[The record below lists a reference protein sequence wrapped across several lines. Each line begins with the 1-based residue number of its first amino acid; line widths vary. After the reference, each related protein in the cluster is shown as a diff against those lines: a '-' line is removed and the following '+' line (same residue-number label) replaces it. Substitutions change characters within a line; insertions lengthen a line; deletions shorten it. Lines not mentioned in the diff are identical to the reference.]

1 MRTRIPKSPREDLV
15 SGWPSLDR
23 ADDER
28 LARSLAQGDPGALI
42 QVMDRYAARL
52 YDYCHALLRDQ
63 EQAAGALHDAL
74 IAAYA
79 HVSVLRE
86 PDRFRGWLYA
96 LVRNECIRRLRNPD
110 RPAERHEAPE
120 VEDGFLDDAELM
132 RRQEARRLVH
142 GALSGLRGREREAL
156 DLMLRHGLDASEVG
170 GVLGIDAQE
179 ATDLTGRAHARLDD
193 ALAAAYIARVGR
205 DDCPEVAAIA
215 DDGGWPLPPPV
226 VRRLVHHIQTCGIC
240 GPRRDRTVSAARL
253 LQVLPVAMMPN
264 DLRGLVMAT
273 ATDPAL
279 AADLADIAHG
289 AEPFD
294 AWGWPYTLD
303 RPAARDSSGRRTP
316 RGLWAALAAAAAVVV
331 IVAGAYF
338 VMSGSSGGKTAA
350 EGPSGGT
357 SGSVSDPSTPPDS
370 EDPSD
375 SPTPTESETPTPTPT
390 TTTPTPTPTRTRA
403 PSLTSKPTATRTKPS
418 TGRLSVGGGCRLSPG
433 QSCSISVT
441 AVGGSVTWSASGG
454 APLVVSGGGTL
465 AAGGSDSAT
474 VGLSAGCTGSGQ
486 GSVSF
491 SPNGSARVSWDCPG
505 DGGGGGNG
513 NGNP

>member
-1 MRTRIPKSPREDLV
+1 M

-28 LARSLAQGDPGALI
+28 LARSLAAGDPGALI

-96 LVRNECIRRLRNPD
+96 LVRNECMRRLRDPD
-110 RPAERHEAPE
+110 RRAERHEAPE
-120 VEDGFLDDAELM
+120 VEDGFLDEAEQA

-156 DLMLRHGLDASEVG
+156 DLMLRHGLDAGEVG
-170 GVLGIDAQE
+170 GVLGMDAQE
-179 ATDLTGRAHARLDD
+179 ATDLTGEAHARLDD

-205 DDCPEVAAIA
+205 DDCPEIAAIA
-215 DDGGWPLPPPV
+215 GGDGPLPPPV
-226 VRRLVHHIQTCGIC
+226 MRRLVHHIESCGIC

-253 LQVLPVAMMPN
+253 LQVLPVAMMPT

-279 AADLADIAHG
+279 GPDLAAIAHG

-294 AWGWPYTLD
+294 AWGWPYGLD
-303 RPAARDSSGRRTP
+303 RSDTQGGSGRRTP
-316 RGLWAALAAAAAVVV
+316 RGLWAAVAAGAAVIA
-331 IVAGAYF
+331 IVAGAFF
-338 VMSGSSGGKTAA
+338 VMSGSSGGRTAA
-350 EGPSGGT
+350 QGPSGGT
-357 SGSVSDPSTPPDS
+357 SGSVADPSSPGDS
-370 EDPSD
+370 ESPSD

-390 TTTPTPTPTRTRA
+390 TTTPTPTPTRTRQ
-403 PSLTSKPTATRTKPS
+403 PTRTSRPTATSSAPKRGT
-418 TGRLSVGGGCRLSPG
+418 LSVTGCTISGPG
-433 QSCSISVT
+433 QGSCDIRVR
-441 AVGGSVTWSASGG
+441 AVGGTVTWSVTSASGG
-454 APLVVSGGGTL
+454 LSASGGGTL
-465 AAGGSDSAT
+465 RSGQTGSAHVTGTCTPPGGSGT
-474 VGLSAGCTGSGQ
+474 VGFSTGASASVTLSCAED
-486 GSVSF
+486 
-491 SPNGSARVSWDCPG
+491 PP
-505 DGGGGGNG
+505 GGGPDNE
-513 NGNP
+513 